1 MVKKCK
7 VLGVLIRSDLRWV
20 DNTDYITKKG
30 YERLWILRRLKRL
43 GASEIDLL
51 DVYTKQVLSVLE
63 LAVPVW
69 NPGLTIEEIKQIERV
84 QKTAFYII
92 LGGKYLNYELALE
105 ALGCLTL
112 KERRENICL
121 KFAKKALKHEKF
133 SNWFVPTSTKP
144 NVTYPNTRSSKSKPA
159 TLVEVPYR
167 TDRYRESPLPYLTRL
182 LNGSN

>member
-1 MVKKCK
+1 M
-7 VLGVLIRSDLRWV
+7 
-20 DNTDYITKKG
+20 
-30 YERLWILRRLKRL
+30 
-43 GASEIDLL
+43 
-51 DVYTKQVLSVLE
+51 LSVLE

-84 QKTAFYII
+84 QKTAFHII

-112 KERRENICL
+112 NICL

-133 SNWFVPTSTKP
+133 SNWFVPASTKP

-167 TDRYRESPLPYLTRL
+167 TGTENRHYPTSPGY
-182 LNGSN
+182 